1 MMSLTQRSHIALRW
15 CTKGLLAFC
24 VAISSSMSF
33 ATDELHAPFT
43 ALLSKHVVT
52 INDGASTQVDYAGFK
67 ASKSS
72 LNTYLATLASV
83 NQTTFDG
90 WDSHTQLAFL
100 INAYNAYTI
109 NFILTRYPDL
119 DSIRDLGGFFSS
131 PWKQEVAPLLGDT
144 RTLDEIEHTMIRG
157 GNKYNEPRIHFAV
170 NCASVGCPALREEA
184 YLGST
189 LESQLQAQTVRFLSD
204 VSRNYMKGDTLYIS
218 KIFDWYGDDFALG
231 WKGVSSLNAFM
242 LLYKDALNLS
252 QSQQKK
258 LADGEADVEF
268 LDYNWSLNSTGK

>member
-1 MMSLTQRSHIALRW
+1 MLLVNKCIVRW
-15 CTKGLLAFC
+15 WGKGLLA
-24 VAISSSMSF
+24 SSLLLVLGMSH
-33 ATDELHAPFT
+33 ASDKMHAPFT
-43 ALLSKHVVT
+43 ALLNEYVVT
-52 INDGASTQVDYAGFK
+52 INNGGSTQVDYAGFN
-67 ASKSS
+67 ASKSA

-83 NQTTFDG
+83 SQATFDS

-184 YLGST
+184 YLGSM
-189 LESQLQAQTVRFLSD
+189 LESQLHEQTVRFLSD
-204 VSRNYMKGDTLYIS
+204 ASRNYMKGDTLYIS
-218 KIFDWYGDDFALG
+218 KIFDWYGDDFSTG
-231 WKGVSSLNAFM
+231 WKGAGSLNAFL
-242 LLYKDALNLS
+242 LLYKDALNLTES
-252 QSQQKK
+252 EQKQ
-258 LADGEADVEF
+258 LADDETDIEF
-268 LDYNWSLNSTGK
+268 LDYNWSLNSTSK